1 MREIKL
7 IKHRAEQLDEVGN
20 LAKRIA
26 NCMYSPN
33 DRMWDIL
40 LKFSETLEK
49 EYDKLTK
56 IYYDKIKKQD
66 AIGVLKE

>member
-1 MREIKL
+1 
-7 IKHRAEQLDEVGN
+7 
-20 LAKRIA
+20 
-26 NCMYSPN
+26 MYSPN

-66 AIGVLKE
+66 AIGVENE